1 MHGLLNTLTNWNI
14 KMLNGWALNL
24 NDEEERCA
32 QGTCPDSGRKD
43 YCRSLNQNRSLEV
56 IKGTKKK
63 RHIFIT
69 MTKKT
74 ANCISNFKMRICNYF
89 EYHWCIPE
97 KVKGMCIIIMQ
108 TYLCSF
114 LTPVLLFFFFFLSTL
129 GFHTAGSSWYLWHR
143 DTCSLWMPK
152 HVLGMFFL
160 CLAMAL
166 WSSGHAGEG
175 IQLSSYEIRQKLTA
189 KSSRLGT

>member
-14 KMLNGWALNL
+14 KMLNGWALHL

-56 IKGTKKK
+56 IKGNKRK

-108 TYLCSF
+108 TYLCSS
-114 LTPVLLFFFFFLSTL
+114 LTPVLLFFFFPIYPWVSHSRFP
-129 GFHTAGSSWYLWHR
+129 A
-143 DTCSLWMPK
+143 DTCGIETHAISECQS
-152 HVLGMFFL
+152 MFWEVFSFVP
-160 CLAMAL
+160 CNG
-166 WSSGHAGEG
+166 SV
-175 IQLSSYEIRQKLTA
+175 K
-189 KSSRLGT
+189 